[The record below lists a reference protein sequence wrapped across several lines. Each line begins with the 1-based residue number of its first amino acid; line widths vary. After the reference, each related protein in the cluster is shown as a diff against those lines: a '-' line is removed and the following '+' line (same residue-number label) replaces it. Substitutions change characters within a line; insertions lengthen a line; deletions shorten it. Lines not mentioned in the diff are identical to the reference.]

1 MVDKNLFPYELAVV
15 TIIKNEAPYVKEWLD
30 YHLLAGADHF
40 YIYDNDSTDNLK
52 DILQPYIYAGTV
64 TYIFY
69 PGKVRQM
76 EAYNDAAKRFRF
88 FCRYMTWIDA
98 DEFVFPK
105 SKTTIPEVVD
115 EILTSN
121 PDACAVAANILT
133 FGSNKQDKADYTRGV
148 LERFTRCAPN
158 DLVLFDTD
166 GMRGGNVYVKV
177 IANPRSI
184 QSILS
189 PHFANYFQEKFAVN
203 SNGECVVPGLSN
215 DPPITDK
222 ISVNHYFTKSR
233 EEFALK
239 YARGRA
245 TNNEKWP
252 IHIFLAY
259 DQNKVFDDSILKYRA
274 ARTKSFSFESEEQ
287 RTHRV
292 INSLVRTLTQP
303 FPENTS
309 PEFFPG
315 KAETFLTCRA
325 VAEKFQVKIG
335 EYSAEELAF
344 VKIYQL
350 LIKGNF
356 LTKADVQ
363 LFIEVLPEII
373 SRPFQQVKS
382 IQQIFSR
389 KILPVIINVVKNSQ
403 AWMEYKNF
411 RNLQRLLDS
420 IKL

>member
-1 MVDKNLFPYELAVV
+1 M
-15 TIIKNEAPYVKEWLD
+15 
-30 YHLLAGADHF
+30 
-40 YIYDNDSTDNLK
+40 
-52 DILQPYIYAGTV
+52 
-64 TYIFY
+64 
-69 PGKVRQM
+69 
-76 EAYNDAAKRFRF
+76 
-88 FCRYMTWIDA
+88 
-98 DEFVFPK
+98 
-105 SKTTIPEVVD
+105 
-115 EILTSN
+115 
-121 PDACAVAANILT
+121 
-133 FGSNKQDKADYTRGV
+133 
-148 LERFTRCAPN
+148 
-158 DLVLFDTD
+158 
-166 GMRGGNVYVKV
+166 
-177 IANPRSI
+177 
-184 QSILS
+184 
-189 PHFANYFQEKFAVN
+189 
-203 SNGECVVPGLSN
+203 
-215 DPPITDK
+215 
-222 ISVNHYFTKSR
+222 
-233 EEFALK
+233 
-239 YARGRA
+239 
-245 TNNEKWP
+245 
-252 IHIFLAY
+252 
-259 DQNKVFDDSILKYRA
+259 
-274 ARTKSFSFESEEQ
+274 
-287 RTHRV
+287 